1 MGPVQSSARSFL
13 GRLSTPERAGELY
26 GLYATT
32 GRAVSFLAPALISIA
47 VALTGDA
54 RFMVPAILVVMFL
67 GLLLLLRVRDPQPEQ
82 APAD

>member
-1 MGPVQSSARSFL
+1 M
-13 GRLSTPERAGELY
+13 
-26 GLYATT
+26 
-32 GRAVSFLAPALISIA
+32 SFLAPALISIA

-82 APAD
+82 VPAD